1 MLNPVAFSC
10 YKNLNLQKCED
21 SERTES
27 RKPGKQ
33 TKGGFDLARQK
44 DENREKAKQLFLD
57 SDGLMKNTEIA
68 EALGI
73 DSAKVRKWKCVDK
86 WNDALENKPK
96 KRGGQK
102 GNKNAKGH
110 GAPVRNKN
118 AETHGA
124 YSKVYFDELSEDE
137 KELIES
143 VTLDTGENTLRELQS
158 LIAKEK
164 DLEKRIKELN
174 TDTTGNLYTDKVV
187 EMRTPGKEGEDAD
200 PYGAY
205 NEDGKEKTQGPAL
218 SVAMETTIKSSAF
231 ERAMK
236 LEDQL
241 NKVHGRIIKLLDT
254 IKSYELEQRRIAL
267 EEKRY
272 ALMKQKISGEYDV
285 DPDTGEIDDSY
296 TEDSEDGEV

>member
-137 KELIES
+137 KALIES

-158 LIAKEK
+158 LIAK
-164 DLEKRIKELN
+164 
-174 TDTTGNLYTDKVV
+174 TTAEFTLVGDVDYVAGITVTV
-187 EMRTPGKEGEDAD
+187 YGYGEF
-200 PYGAY
+200 
-205 NEDGKEKTQGPAL
+205 DGKYIVEQAQHSITGGY
-218 SVAMETTIKSSAF
+218 
-231 ERAMK
+231 
-236 LEDQL
+236 
-241 NKVHGRIIKLLDT
+241 KVQIKLR
-254 IKSYELEQRRIAL
+254 SVLEG
-267 EEKRY
+267 Y
-272 ALMKQKISGEYDV
+272 
-285 DPDTGEIDDSY
+285 
-296 TEDSEDGEV
+296 

>member
-1 MLNPVAFSC
+1 M
-10 YKNLNLQKCED
+10 
-21 SERTES
+21 TE
-27 RKPGKQ
+27 G
-33 TKGGFDLARQK
+33 TD
-44 DENREKAKQLFLD
+44 EKA
-57 SDGLMKNTEIA
+57 
-68 EALGI
+68 
-73 DSAKVRKWKCVDK
+73 
-86 WNDALENKPK
+86 
-96 KRGGQK
+96 
-102 GNKNAKGH
+102 
-110 GAPVRNKN
+110 
-118 AETHGA
+118 
-124 YSKVYFDELSEDE
+124 
-137 KELIES
+137 LIES

-187 EMRTPGKEGEDAD
+187 EMRTPGKGEEDAD

-205 NEDGKEKTQGPAL
+205 NEDGKDTPQGPAL

-254 IKSYELEQRRIAL
+254 IKSYELEQRRITL

-296 TEDSEDGEV
+296 TEDSEDGEA

>member
-137 KELIES
+137 KALIES

-174 TDTTGNLYTDKVV
+174 TDTTGNLYTDKV
-187 EMRTPGKEGEDAD
+187 EWKEHFNEGRYVAKYPNRKVRGFHFNSLASTFFGWDKIVKGFIEADQALKKGNIELMKSWVNTELGQTWEEQGEKASKDD
-200 PYGAY
+200 LLKRRERYRWI
-205 NEDGKEKTQGPAL
+205 
-218 SVAMETTIKSSAF
+218 VETTH
-231 ERAMK
+231 R
-236 LEDQL
+236 Q
-241 NKVHGRIIKLLDT
+241 
-254 IKSYELEQRRIAL
+254 Q
-267 EEKRY
+267 
-272 ALMKQKISGEYDV
+272 
-285 DPDTGEIDDSY
+285 
-296 TEDSEDGEV
+296 

>member
-1 MLNPVAFSC
+1 MKYRGLT
-10 YKNLNLQKCED
+10 Y
-21 SERTES
+21 
-27 RKPGKQ
+27 
-33 TKGGFDLARQK
+33 
-44 DENREKAKQLFLD
+44 NREKESYEWVYGLPSYGYATDEVAEIGTVYGDFKEIFPDTLGEQTPYRDKNGKEIYTGDIVALEV
-57 SDGLMKNTEIA
+57 DGQIREFVVDKATVDREYNTLPNFE
-68 EALGI
+68 G
-73 DSAKVRKWKCVDK
+73 DTVKVR
-86 WNDALENKPK
+86 
-96 KRGGQK
+96 
-102 GNKNAKGH
+102 
-110 GAPVRNKN
+110 
-118 AETHGA
+118 
-124 YSKVYFDELSEDE
+124 
-137 KELIES
+137 
-143 VTLDTGENTLRELQS
+143 LDTGENTLRELQS

>member
-102 GNKNAKGH
+102 AIKT
-110 GAPVRNKN
+110 PR
-118 AETHGA
+118 
-124 YSKVYFDELSEDE
+124 
-137 KELIES
+137 
-143 VTLDTGENTLRELQS
+143 VTGPLRE
-158 LIAKEK
+158 I
-164 DLEKRIKELN
+164 
-174 TDTTGNLYTDKVV
+174 
-187 EMRTPGKEGEDAD
+187 
-200 PYGAY
+200 
-205 NEDGKEKTQGPAL
+205 KTQKHTGHIL
-218 SVAMETTIKSSAF
+218 RCILMNYQ
-231 ERAMK
+231 RMK
-236 LEDQL
+236 
-241 NKVHGRIIKLLDT
+241 K
-254 IKSYELEQRRIAL
+254 
-267 EEKRY
+267 
-272 ALMKQKISGEYDV
+272 
-285 DPDTGEIDDSY
+285 P
-296 TEDSEDGEV
+296 